1 VFILQS
7 GEFSRS
13 TACGGRSFPDF
24 LVGEINMI
32 EQLAGHEYLSRTR
45 KFSRLSRGTEC
56 ASASR
61 VWLVWIANISDPQ
74 PNLIDPP
81 PLMTK
86 LKPLFAFLGLLAI
99 CPAFIPTNGQCT
111 AADKPLKLAI
121 LANSASDFWTYV
133 KAGAEKATQEVPNVS
148 VEVRLVPDGT
158 PAEQTRI
165 FDDLL
170 VKGTDGIAISPLDS
184 ANQAAM
190 IDRGTEKAMISTTD
204 SDAATSKR
212 AFYVGTSNV
221 DAGRQAGGLIKKAI
235 PDGGKIM
242 IFVGKRDAQN
252 AKERIQGLE
261 EVLKGSNVSVIDV
274 RTDDTDRVRARQNV
288 ADTLVKYPDIAC
300 LVGIWSYNGPAI
312 VNSVKSAGKVGKVK
326 VVTFDEEDDTLQGIK
341 DGIVDSTVVQNP
353 YEFGHQSTL
362 LLAKKLRGEEV
373 QIPENK
379 QVIVPTRAIDKSNVD
394 DFWTTLK
401 KLRGH

>member
-1 VFILQS
+1 
-7 GEFSRS
+7 
-13 TACGGRSFPDF
+13 
-24 LVGEINMI
+24 M
-32 EQLAGHEYLSRTR
+32 
-45 KFSRLSRGTEC
+45 K
-56 ASASR
+56 
-61 VWLVWIANISDPQ
+61 
-74 PNLIDPP
+74 
-81 PLMTK
+81 
-86 LKPLFAFLGLLAI
+86 
-99 CPAFIPTNGQCT
+99 
-111 AADKPLKLAI
+111 
-121 LANSASDFWTYV
+121 
-133 KAGAEKATQEVPNVS
+133 EVPNVS
-148 VEVRLVPDGT
+148 VEVRLVSDGT

-170 VKGTDGIAISPLDS
+170 VKGSDGIAISPIDS

-190 IDRGTEKAMISTTD
+190 IDRGTEKALISTTD

-212 AFYVGTSNV
+212 AFYVGTNNV
-221 DAGRQAGGLIKKAI
+221 DAGRQAGELIKKAI

-261 EVLKGSNVSVIDV
+261 EVLKGTNVSVIDI

-312 VNSVKSAGKVGKVK
+312 VNSVKTAGKAGKVK

-341 DGIVDSTVVQNP
+341 DGIVESTVVQNP

-362 LLAKKLRGEEV
+362 ADGEE
-373 QIPENK
+373 IARRRGTNSGK
-379 QVIVPTRAIDKSNVD
+379 QTSDCSDPRDRQEQCRR
-394 DFWTTLK
+394 L
-401 KLRGH
+401 LG